1 MTVIRKFTFDND
13 FDRPKPA
20 PKPEPEPVVV
30 EAPPPPPPPPMF
42 SEEELAAS
50 VAEARKSGL
59 AEGTAKGRAEA
70 TAQIEKQT
78 ANALQAIGNHFAAI
92 DREVQA
98 SAGAL
103 SETAVE
109 LSLAMT
115 RRLFPELAR
124 RHGLAEIEGLLGRSL
139 DMLKT
144 EPRFT
149 VRVASDQR
157 EALVERIDALA
168 GQRGFEGRVMVV
180 ADDALKAGDCRIEWA
195 QGGMIRS
202 AADIWK
208 GIEAAMEQALVSEN
222 SSGESAAPA
231 AHEKV

>member
-1 MTVIRKFTFDND
+1 VTVIRKFTFDND
-13 FDRPKPA
+13 FDRPRPA
-20 PKPEPEPVVV
+20 PKPEPTPVVV

-50 VAEARKSGL
+50 VAEAKRAGL

-98 SAGAL
+98 TAGTV
-103 SETAVE
+103 SETVVE

-124 RHGLAEIEGLLGRSL
+124 RHGLAEIESLLERCL
-139 DMLKT
+139 DMLKV

-149 VRVASDQR
+149 VRVAADQR

-208 GIEAAMEQALVSEN
+208 GIEAAMEQALISGE
-222 SSGESAAPA
+222 SSGETAAPA
-231 AHEKV
+231 TDAKV